1 MCAAGQIV
9 LASGITGRDRQN
21 LSQQKTRP
29 PSPPPPRGCAGLKAC
44 DSAGG
49 RQKEDK
55 LAQNLA
61 RGKCRSGSTRWAAPL
76 PPANW
81 TMGSLLHTLGM
92 R

>member
-1 MCAAGQIV
+1 MC
-9 LASGITGRDRQN
+9 SRPDRPGLWHHWKRQTESVTAEN
-21 LSQQKTRP
+21 PRSF
-29 PSPPPPRGCAGLKAC
+29 PSTPRGCTGLKAC

-61 RGKCRSGSTRWAAPL
+61 RGKCRAGSTRWAAPL